1 MVFMSLV
8 FGCTMIF
15 TLVIFS
21 LLTKVLKT
29 NFPSYYKQEKSF
41 LCTMT
46 SILVLSIL
54 VRLIFL
60 GVRYYIDYFPWYTDL
75 FELPK
80 PEFKMSS
87 FTYFMTLDGSNAWI
101 PPLYFGLHFFFINFI
116 S

>member
-1 MVFMSLV
+1 
-8 FGCTMIF
+8 MIF
-15 TLVIFS
+15 TLVVFS

-75 FELPK
+75 FELPE